1 MAYLTHE
8 NERRRLYT
16 LPHLD
21 NKEGSCHVKT
31 RKIQLNVESRKRS
44 NFGSVFQ
51 AHVIIMLYDTVL
63 MCAVR
68 LSLRSMQ
75 KC

>member
-1 MAYLTHE
+1 
-8 NERRRLYT
+8 
-16 LPHLD
+16 
-21 NKEGSCHVKT
+21 VKT